1 MKKLFYSA
9 LEVQQM
15 VAANDLDKRKAE
27 LDARAL
33 LNKEQLEHAAAL
45 QRDKVAYD
53 TLSQNSTRELND
65 YKLLAEKQ
73 RVVDKAE
80 CIVSIRNEYVV
91 KLEAD
96 GRRIAELEAQVAEK
110 TAMLS
115 ATNVILA
122 QTVTDRSALLATVT
136 SLAKAPV
143 IVPQVSQTA
152 IPAQVFMPGAN
163 TPIQIVK

>member
-1 MKKLFYSA
+1 MKMFYSRE
-9 LEVQQM
+9 EVRLQQM
-15 VAANDLDKRKAE
+15 DADLKARKAE
-27 LDARAL
+27 ID
-33 LNKEQLEHAAAL
+33 AAAVR
-45 QRDKVAYD
+45 QSDRVASDEMLRAGKAMYD

-73 RVVDKAE
+73 RVVDLAAST
-80 CIVSIRNEYVV
+80 VNIRNEYIV

-115 ATNVILA
+115 ATNAILT
-122 QTVTDRSALLATVT
+122 QTGMDRSALLATVT
-136 SLAKAPV
+136 ELAKKPV
-143 IVPQVSQTA
+143 TITNEKQTA